1 MKNFTNF
8 IVTIMVF
15 ILPILLLSGCGEKA
29 TDVEPEVQQVE
40 EKYPDIRPEFKE
52 MLDNYEVFVND
63 YCDFLEQFEATD
75 DAGKLEMMNEY
86 SEITTKYYDTAASMQ
101 EISQEDLTADEMSYY
116 AEVMGRCS
124 ARMIQVN
131 EGGSTND

>member
-1 MKNFTNF
+1 MKKF
-8 IVTIMVF
+8 IAGVIAIMMVF
-15 ILPILLLSGCGEKA
+15 ALAGCEEKA
-29 TDVEPEVQQVE
+29 ADVEPEVQEVE

-63 YCDFLEQFEATD
+63 YCDFLERFETMD
-75 DAGKLEMMNEY
+75 DIGKFEMMSEY

-124 ARMIQVN
+124 ARMIQVS

>member
-8 IVTIMVF
+8 IVTVMVF
-15 ILPILLLSGCGEKA
+15 ILPILLLSGCGEKT
-29 TDVEPEVQQVE
+29 TDIEQE

-63 YCDFLEQFEATD
+63 YCDFLERFEDTD
-75 DAGKLEMMNEY
+75 DTGKLEMMNEY

-124 ARMIQVN
+124 ARMIQVS
-131 EGGSTND
+131 EGEG

>member
-8 IVTIMVF
+8 IVTVMVF

-29 TDVEPEVQQVE
+29 TDVEPEVQQAE

-52 MLDNYEVFVND
+52 MLDNYEAFIND
-63 YCDFLEQFEATD
+63 YCDFLERFEVTD

-116 AEVMGRCS
+116 AEAMGRCS

-131 EGGSTND
+131 EGGSND

>member
-8 IVTIMVF
+8 IVTVMVF

-63 YCDFLEQFEATD
+63 YCDFLERFEATD
-75 DAGKLEMMNEY
+75 DTGKLEMMGEY

-116 AEVMGRCS
+116 AEAMGRCS
-124 ARMIQVN
+124 ARMIQVS
-131 EGGSTND
+131 EGEG